1 MEHWID
7 WALWLGLGGLAIA
20 LRLFAYVRKQPVG
33 SEVMSELAEAIQSGA
48 MAFLRREYSVLL
60 PFVAVVAAMLWWLIG
75 GQTAAAYV
83 FGAFCS
89 IVAGF
94 IGMRAATLANVRT
107 TEAAR
112 SDGPGEGT
120 ASRVQRRR
128 RNGACGRESRSGRA
142 RSRLHD
148 VRT

>member
-7 WALWLGLGGLAIA
+7 WALWLGLGGLVIA
-20 LRLFAYVRKQPVG
+20 LAMFAYVRSQPSG
-33 SEVMSELAEAIQSGA
+33 NELMTELAEAIQSGA

-60 PFVAVVAAMLWWLIG
+60 PFVGFVAVMLWWLIG

-112 SDGPGEGT
+112 SSGQAKALRIAFSGGAVMGLAV
-120 ASRVQRRR
+120 ASLGLAGL
-128 RNGACGRESRSGRA
+128 GA
-142 RSRLHD
+142 
-148 VRT
+148 VYMMF